1 MSLIPK
7 HANSLKDHFLM
18 ATPALSGGFF
28 AKSLTYIC
36 EHNALGAMGIVI
48 NQPLGIPLA
57 EIFEQ
62 LDLDAGCGNNID
74 QAVLA
79 GGPVQVEHGFLLHD
93 EAGSWES
100 TLQIGPGTWLTTSK
114 DILEGIANGDVKG
127 HVLMAL
133 GYAGWS
139 AGQLEDELADN
150 AWLTVAAN
158 HEILFATPYEKRL
171 QAAGRLLGIDIH
183 LMSDAA
189 GHS

>member
-1 MSLIPK
+1 MSLMPK

-28 AKSLTYIC
+28 AKSMTCIC

-62 LDLDAGCGNNID
+62 LDLEAGCGNNID

-114 DILEGIANGDVKG
+114 DILEGIAN
-127 HVLMAL
+127 
-133 GYAGWS
+133 
-139 AGQLEDELADN
+139 
-150 AWLTVAAN
+150 
-158 HEILFATPYEKRL
+158 
-171 QAAGRLLGIDIH
+171 
-183 LMSDAA
+183 
-189 GHS
+189 

>member
-62 LDLDAGCGNNID
+62 LDLGAGCGNNID

-133 GYAGWS
+133 GYAGCRPGS
-139 AGQLEDELADN
+139 SRMN
-150 AWLTVAAN
+150 WLTM
-158 HEILFATPYEKRL
+158 
-171 QAAGRLLGIDIH
+171 LG
-183 LMSDAA
+183 
-189 GHS
+189 

>member
-1 MSLIPK
+1 MSLMPT
-7 HANSLKDHFLM
+7 HTESLKDHFLI

-36 EHNALGAMGIVI
+36 EHNALGAMGIVV
-48 NQPLGIPLA
+48 NQPLDIPLT

-62 LDLDAGCGNNID
+62 LELDTQHCTTD

-79 GGPVQVEHGFLLHD
+79 GGPVHMEHGFLLHD
-93 EAGSWES
+93 LAGSWDS
-100 TLQIGPGTWLTTSK
+100 TIQIGSDIWLTTSK
-114 DILEGIANGDVKG
+114 DMLAAIANGDNTGKTLV
-127 HVLMAL
+127 AL

-150 AWLTVAAN
+150 AWLTVSADA
-158 HEILFATPYEKRL
+158 EILFETPYDKRL
-171 QAAGRLLGIDIH
+171 QAAGRRLGIDIH
-183 LMSDAA
+183 LMSNTA